1 MDNVD
6 FSDTDSDMVDSVDAG
21 DIDIQPE
28 LNASDTDEDE
38 DGDESNLYESPPTP
52 MESPSHPANL
62 VATNMIPNKMVKIV
76 ALLLS
81 VFGLPSGRVR
91 CVELFAGCHSISN
104 AFKAKGHGAV
114 GLDMLTV
121 SHMDDMNSSEGFL
134 RGV

>member
-6 FSDTDSDMVDSVDAG
+6 FSDTDSDMVDSVDTG

-38 DGDESNLYESPPTP
+38 DSDESNLYESLPTQ

-62 VATNMIPNKMVKIV
+62 VATNMVPNKMVKIV

-81 VFGLPSGRVR
+81 IFGLPSGRV
-91 CVELFAGCHSISN
+91 
-104 AFKAKGHGAV
+104 
-114 GLDMLTV
+114 
-121 SHMDDMNSSEGFL
+121 
-134 RGV
+134 